1 LVGVRLGGFESG
13 GREKRTYGRL
23 SAAILISVAM
33 LLVANGPSAAG
44 SNSLP
49 RHLLPPTP
57 VDIRGPFVLGPFA
70 PVPVKVDM
78 AALPRA
84 GQGQVKREVPI
95 GELESA
101 GIPLLET
108 RPSQE
113 LESDLPSFGTSV
125 PAAAEPEFT
134 NPNPNFDG
142 IPSTN
147 RIPPDTVGDV
157 GPNHYIQ
164 MVNTSFQIFDKTG
177 ASLAGPS
184 PINSLWTAA
193 GLTNACALRND
204 GDPVVLY
211 DHLADR
217 WLLSQFAVPTGFGT
231 PPTFE
236 CVAVSQTPNPAA
248 GTWNLYQFQFGNA
261 FDYPKLGLWPDAYYM
276 SSQRGFPSGAATPSL
291 DVYAL
296 DRATM
301 LAGGAVTVQQFTI
314 NGPSLILLPSDLD
327 GPAPPAGT
335 PAFFARQVDGNQWGG
350 LDRVDVFSFSV
361 NWATPA
367 MSTFTAL
374 PSIATTPFDSNLC
387 GIGALMDPCV
397 PQPGTTPLLATLPHW
412 AMYSLQYRTFGTREV
427 MVFNHTVDADGTGH
441 AGIRWYELS
450 RPPAGTWTI
459 SQQGT
464 HSPDLGTPGL
474 ADDLHRWMGSIAMDG
489 RGNIALGYSSSSG
502 TAFPS
507 VTYTGRLA
515 TDPLGTLPQA
525 EVTMM
530 AGGGSQTPI
539 MCTGGPCGF
548 RWGDYSAMR
557 VDPVDG
563 CTFWYTQEYIPTTS
577 AGNIN
582 WRTRIGAFRFA
593 GCVPDVSIDDVTQN
607 EGDSGT
613 TTSTFT
619 VSLSAP
625 SGLPIT
631 VDFATA
637 DGTATTAD
645 GDYQAVNGTV
655 TFPPGATSQSVVV
668 AVNGDMTFEPDETF
682 FVNLSNP
689 QNATILDGQGVG
701 TILND
706 DPQPRISISD
716 LAEFEGNAGTTDFVL
731 ATSLSN
737 PSYQT
742 ITVDFATAD
751 GSAIVGDNDYV
762 ATSGTITF
770 APGDT
775 SESVTVVVNGD
786 TAVEPDETFFVDL
799 SNPQNATILDG
810 QGVGTILNDDLSAED
825 DECTITGT
833 NKADVLVGTP
843 GNDVICG
850 RSGDDVISGMGGHD
864 VLIGGMGKD
873 TLIGGPGNDLL
884 LGGTGRDDL
893 QGNDGNDN
901 LRGGMASDNLSGG
914 AQSDALGAG
923 PAPDSLNTVDGVSG
937 NDSANG
943 GPAPDT
949 CAVDPGDITVSCP

>member
-1 LVGVRLGGFESG
+1 MDRRTH
-13 GREKRTYGRL
+13 GRMIVPVIAT
-23 SAAILISVAM
+23 AM
-33 LLVANGPSAAG
+33 LLVAGGPSAG
-44 SNSLP
+44 GIDSVPVDLV
-49 RHLLPPTP
+49 PPTS
-57 VDIRGPFVLGPFA
+57 VEIRGPFVLGPFE
-70 PVPVKVDM
+70 PVPVDVDM

-84 GQGQVKREVPI
+84 GKDQVKREVPI
-95 GELESA
+95 GELGSA
-101 GIPLLET
+101 GVPL
-108 RPSQE
+108 RGSRRHQA
-113 LESDLPSFGTSV
+113 LPSDPASSV
-125 PAAAEPEFT
+125 TFAPSAAQPEFT
-134 NPNPNFDG
+134 IPTPNFDG

-177 ASLAGPS
+177 TSLAGPS

-193 GLTNACALRND
+193 GLTNTCAQRND
-204 GDPVVLY
+204 GDPIVLY

-217 WLLSQFAVPTGFGT
+217 WLVSQFAVPNGFGT

-261 FDYPKLGLWPDAYYM
+261 FDYPKLGVWPDAYYL
-276 SSQRGFPSGAATPSL
+276 SSQRGFPSNAATPSL
-291 DVYAL
+291 DVFAL

-301 LAGGAVTVQQFTI
+301 LAGGAATVQQFTI

-335 PAFFARQVDGNQWGG
+335 PAFFARHVDGNQWGG
-350 LDRVDVFSFSV
+350 VDRVDLFSFSV
-361 NWATPA
+361 NWTTPA

-374 PSIATTPFDSNLC
+374 PSMAATAFDSNLC
-387 GIGALMDPCV
+387 GTGALMDPCV
-397 PQPGTTPLLATLPHW
+397 PQSGTTQLLATLPHW

-427 MVFNHTVDADGTGH
+427 MVFNHTVDADGAGH
-441 AGIRWYELS
+441 AGIRWYELQ
-450 RPPAGTWTI
+450 RPPGGAWAI
-459 SQQGT
+459 FQQGT

-474 ADDLHRWMGSIAMDG
+474 ADDLHRWMGSIAMDS
-489 RGNIALGYSSSSG
+489 RGHIALGYSSSSG

-563 CTFWYTQEYIPTTS
+563 CTFWYTQEYVPTTS

-593 GCVPDVSIDDVTQN
+593 GCIPEISIDDFALN
-607 EGDSGT
+607 EGNAGT
-613 TTSTFT
+613 TVFTFA

-637 DGTATTAD
+637 DGSATTAD
-645 GDYQAVNGTV
+645 GDYLAANGTV
-655 TFPPGATSQSVVV
+655 MFPPGDVSETVDVT
-668 AVNGDMTFEPDETF
+668 VNGDMTFEPDETF
-682 FVNLSNP
+682 FVDLSNP
-689 QNATILDGQGVG
+689 QNATIADGQGMG
-701 TILND
+701 TIVND
-706 DPQPRISISD
+706 DPLPSISIAD
-716 LAEFEGNAGTTDFVL
+716 LAEFEGNAGTTSFVFT
-731 ATSLSN
+731 ASLSD
-737 PSYQT
+737 PSSQT

-751 GSAIVGDNDYV
+751 GSATIAGSDYM
-762 ATSGTITF
+762 ATSGTTTF
-770 APGDT
+770 VPGDT
-775 SESVTVVVNGD
+775 SEPITVVVNGD

-799 SNPQNATILDG
+799 STSLNATIGDA
-810 QGVGTILNDDLSAED
+810 QAVGTILNDDLSAED
-825 DECTITGT
+825 AECTITGT
-833 NKADVLVGTP
+833 KKADVLIGTP

-850 RSGDDVISGMGGHD
+850 RNGNDEISGMGGND
-864 VLIGGMGKD
+864 VLLGGMGKD

-884 LGGTGRDDL
+884 VGGQGRDDL
-893 QGNDGNDN
+893 QGGDGNDT
-901 LRGGMASDNLSGG
+901 LQGGMAPDVLSGG
-914 AQSDALGAG
+914 AHSDALFAG
-923 PAPDSLNTVDGVSG
+923 PAPDSLDTVDGVSG

-943 GPAPDT
+943 GPATDA

>member
-1 LVGVRLGGFESG
+1 MRLDEFGRKDRDNRTHARVTIVLVVFIFM
-13 GREKRTYGRL
+13 
-23 SAAILISVAM
+23 AIL
-33 LLVANGPSAAG
+33 LVTRGPSAGAN
-44 SNSLP
+44 NSKP
-49 RHLLPPTP
+49 GQLLPPTA
-57 VDIRGPFVLGPFA
+57 VKIRGPFVLGPFK
-70 PVPVKVDM
+70 PVSVKVDM
-78 AALPRA
+78 AALPLA
-84 GQGQVKREVPI
+84 GKGQVKREVPI

-101 GIPLLET
+101 GALLGS
-108 RPSQE
+108 RHSQE
-113 LESDLPSFGTSV
+113 LQSVPPSYGLSA
-125 PAAAEPEFT
+125 PAAAQPEFT
-134 NPNPNFDG
+134 IANPNFDG

-157 GPNHYIQ
+157 GPNHYVQ
-164 MVNTSFQIFDKTG
+164 LVNTSFQIFDKTG

-184 PINSLWTAA
+184 LINSLWTAA
-193 GLTNACALRND
+193 GLTNACAMRND

-217 WLLSQFAVPTGFGT
+217 WVLSQFAVPTGTGN

-276 SSQRGFPSGAATPSL
+276 SSQRGFPGNATTPRL
-291 DVYAL
+291 DVFAL

-301 LAGGAVTVQQFTI
+301 LAGGAATVQQFTI

-327 GPAPPAGT
+327 GPAPTAGT
-335 PAFFARQVDGNQWGG
+335 PAFFARHVDGDQWGG
-350 LDRVDVFSFSV
+350 IDRVDLFSFSV
-361 NWATPA
+361 NWTTPA

-374 PSIATTPFDSNLC
+374 PSIATTRFDSNLC
-387 GIGALMDPCV
+387 GTGALIDPCV
-397 PQPGTTPLLATLPHW
+397 PQPGTTQLLSTIPHW

-427 MVFNHTVDADGTGH
+427 MVFNHTIDADGTGH
-441 AGIRWYELS
+441 AGIRWYELRRS
-450 RPPAGTWTI
+450 PAGAWTI
-459 SQQGT
+459 FQQGT

-489 RGNIALGYSSSSG
+489 RGHIALGYSSSSG

-507 VTYTGRLA
+507 VTYSGRLA

-539 MCTGGPCGF
+539 MCAGGPCGF

-563 CTFWYTQEYIPTTS
+563 CTFWYTQEYITTTS

-593 GCVPDVSIDDVTQN
+593 GCIPEISIADVSLN
-607 EGDSGT
+607 EGNSGT
-613 TTSTFT
+613 TVFTFT

-637 DGTATTAD
+637 DGSATTAD
-645 GDYQAVNGTV
+645 GDYLAANGTV
-655 TFPPGATSQSVVV
+655 TFAPGDTSESV
-668 AVNGDMTFEPDETF
+668 AITVNGDMTFEPHEMFTVD
-682 FVNLSNP
+682 LSNP
-689 QNATILDGQGVG
+689 QNATIVDGQGVG

-706 DPQPRISISD
+706 DDPPSILISD
-716 LAEFEGNAGTTDFVL
+716 LAAFEGNAGTTDFVFT
-731 ATSLSN
+731 ASLSN
-737 PSYQT
+737 PSSQA

-751 GSAIVGDNDYV
+751 GSATVGGNDYA
-762 ATSGTITF
+762 ATGGTTTF
-770 APGDT
+770 VPGDT
-775 SESVTVVVNGD
+775 SEPIKVVVNGD

-799 SNPQNATILDG
+799 SNPLNATIGDP
-810 QGVGTILNDDLSAED
+810 QAEGTILNDDLSAED
-825 DECTITGT
+825 AECTITGT
-833 NKADVLVGTP
+833 KKADVLVGTP

-850 RSGDDVISGMGGHD
+850 RNGDDEISGMDGHD

-873 TLIGGPGNDLL
+873 TLIGGTGNDLL
-884 LGGTGRDDL
+884 LGGKGRDDL
-893 QGNDGNDN
+893 QGGDGNDN
-901 LRGGMASDNLSGG
+901 LQGGMAPDSLLGG
-914 AQSDALGAG
+914 AQSDALFAG
-923 PAPDSLNTVDGVSG
+923 PGPDSLDTVDGVSG

-949 CAVDPGDITVSCP
+949 CAVDPGDITVNCP